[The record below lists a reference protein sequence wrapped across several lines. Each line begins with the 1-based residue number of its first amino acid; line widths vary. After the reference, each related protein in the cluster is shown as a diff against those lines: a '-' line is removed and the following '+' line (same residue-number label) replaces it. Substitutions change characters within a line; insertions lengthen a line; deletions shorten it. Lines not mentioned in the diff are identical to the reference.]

1 MERGFVVEAARV
13 HVRAEADELSRGLSG
28 TAVRGYVERRPFAV
42 EFPSVDGEPC
52 AQERDERRGAVL
64 KCRRVDER
72 IAIFVEMM
80 HDVAA
85 LRDGAVD
92 ARDELFVRS
101 VFKKL
106 AYLAVRP
113 ALFFELRARPCRHF
127 PYFLFSSSA
136 AHLFSSFDLCR
147 AAEGGALH
155 RRFLQI
161 IFCFPVY

>member
-13 HVRAEADELSRGLSG
+13 HVCAEADELFRGLSG
-28 TAVRGYVERRPFAV
+28 TAVCGYVERRPFAV

-52 AQERDERRGAVL
+52 AQERDERRWAVL

-85 LRDGAVD
+85 LLDSAVD
-92 ARDELFVRS
+92 ARDELFVCA

-106 AYLAVRP
+106 VYLAVRP
-113 ALFFELRARPCRHF
+113 ALFYLSCACSCRHF
-127 PYFLFSSSA
+127 PYLLFSFSV
-136 AHLFSSFDLCR
+136 AHFV
-147 AAEGGALH
+147 
-155 RRFLQI
+155 FLL
-161 IFCFPVY
+161 